1 MEELL
6 EFLLESNKIVSA
18 LLAAISAIAEI
29 VAVFQFIKSKEKKP
43 VKIFIYS
50 FERATFKDWRNPGC

>member
-1 MEELL
+1 MERLL

-29 VAVFQFIKSKEKKP
+29 VAVFQFIKSKEKNLLKYLLLY
-43 VKIFIYS
+43 FL
-50 FERATFKDWRNPGC
+50 